1 MPELPDPRVL
11 ASQPEYFLNEVNLD
25 AGTCGFLRLNRDAY
39 RRSAFMDHR
48 VKTESEEILS
58 APLTSVQH
66 AIGELGTND
75 ALSPI
80 NYILHTAFCCSTLI
94 SRCLGIE
101 GACWAL
107 REPMVLM
114 QMANYKRAG
123 DRYHYGDADWRRL
136 FDSVLFLLAK
146 SRVNN
151 EAVVIKPTNA
161 ANNLAADLVKH
172 PRTGGVL
179 LLHSSLEQFLVSI
192 VKKGEAGRAFVR
204 RLFNV
209 IREDSTRTGSLPPA
223 ALMQLTD
230 LQIAAF
236 VWYQQM
242 DVYLQLLARFPQANI
257 RTLDCEVFL
266 AQPETTLV
274 KLCELFG
281 IHADA
286 ESSRQV
292 VAGPIF
298 RKYSKNDMQDYDLAL
313 RQNEHT
319 EVMQQH
325 GIEIAGILSWSA
337 GIRPEGPLHL
347 PLPRAL

>member
-1 MPELPDPRVL
+1 MPELPDPRAL
-11 ASQPEYFLNEVNLD
+11 ASRPEYYLNEVNLD
-25 AGTCGFLRLNRDAY
+25 TGTCAFLRLNRDAY

-58 APLTSVQH
+58 APLTSIQH
-66 AIGELGTND
+66 ALDELGTYGES
-75 ALSPI
+75 SPI

-101 GACWAL
+101 GICWAL
-107 REPMVLM
+107 REPTVLM
-114 QMANYKRAG
+114 QLANYKRAG
-123 DRYHYGDADWRRL
+123 DRYGYGDADWRRL
-136 FDSVLFLLAK
+136 FDSVLFLLTK
-146 SRVNN
+146 SRLDS

-172 PRTGGVL
+172 PRTSGVL
-179 LLHSSLEQFLVSI
+179 LLYSSLEQFLVSI
-192 VKKGEAGRAFVR
+192 AKKGEAGRAFVR

-209 IREDSTRTGSLPPA
+209 IRGDSARTGSLAPA

-242 DVYLQLLARFPQANI
+242 DVYLQVLGQFPQANI

-266 AQPETTLV
+266 SQPQTTLV
-274 KLCELFG
+274 KLSELFG

-286 ESSRQV
+286 ETLHQV
-292 VAGPIF
+292 ITGPIF
-298 RKYSKNDMQDYDLAL
+298 RKYSKNDTQDYDLAL
-313 RQNEHT
+313 RQNEHD
-319 EVMQQH
+319 EVMRQH
-325 GIEIAGILSWSA
+325 GAEIAGILSWSG

-347 PLPRAL
+347 PLPRVL